1 MLVIVYFMAGLRESA
16 GAFFTLLFITV
27 LLSLGGE
34 GLSQT
39 ISVFT
44 GNEQA
49 AAGLVPVAVIFQ
61 VLFGGF
67 FILPSALPS
76 YIAWL
81 RWASFV
87 YFGYQ
92 AGIINEFSGTDNET
106 DKVVLDSLE
115 SSLSKWSA
123 IGILIVYVA
132 LLKFL
137 YFITLVANK
146 PRFDRRI

>member
-1 MLVIVYFMAGLRESA
+1 MAGFRETA
-16 GAFFTLLFITV
+16 GAFFLLLFITV
-27 LLSLGGE
+27 LLSLAGE

-67 FILPSALPS
+67 FIQPSALPS

-81 RWASFV
+81 RWTSFI
-87 YFGYQ
+87 YYGYQ
-92 AGIINEFSGTDNET
+92 AAVINEFGGTGNST
-106 DKVVLDSLE
+106 DQSIIDSLE
-115 SSLSKWSA
+115 SGLSKWGA
-123 IGILIVYVA
+123 IGILIGYVA
-132 LLKFL
+132 LLKSL
-137 YFITLVANK
+137 YFAALVANR